1 MYVSTSLT
9 YQLDKIVKLFEVA
22 LRSYLSDKIS
32 TMFNTKDELKSY
44 LEDLQ
49 FKQESSSIVLS
60 GRIENL
66 LKTFVKDYDKIY
78 NLLKDVSN
86 STIEEDYDNNEVPY
100 VSQLINIITLFF
112 TELNEMNTL
121 EDYDNVEEFL
131 YKL

>member
-78 NLLKDVSN
+78 NLLKRC
-86 STIEEDYDNNEVPY
+86 
-100 VSQLINIITLFF
+100 LK
-112 TELNEMNTL
+112 
-121 EDYDNVEEFL
+121 L
-131 YKL
+131 YYRRRL

>member
-66 LKTFVKDYDKIY
+66 LKTFVKD
-78 NLLKDVSN
+78 
-86 STIEEDYDNNEVPY
+86 
-100 VSQLINIITLFF
+100 
-112 TELNEMNTL
+112 
-121 EDYDNVEEFL
+121 
-131 YKL
+131 

>member
-112 TELNEMNTL
+112 TEINRFPL
-121 EDYDNVEEFL
+121 ENHTFS
-131 YKL
+131 

>member
-1 MYVSTSLT
+1 MYMYVSTSLT

-60 GRIENL
+60 GRI
-66 LKTFVKDYDKIY
+66 KIY
-78 NLLKDVSN
+78 LKLLSK
-86 STIEEDYDNNEVPY
+86 TMIKY
-100 VSQLINIITLFF
+100 ITYLKMFQ
-112 TELNEMNTL
+112 TL
-121 EDYDNVEEFL
+121 L
-131 YKL
+131 